1 VCVLGDAICSHCGAA
16 WTLDDGAST
25 TPLSTL
31 GRVLYSSGSSAQRM
45 SRSPKQSQV
54 LVYQDVLCPWS
65 SLAELRLMPLQREL
79 ADVFRFVSRPY
90 PLRPMES
97 LPSEEEIARA
107 VHELE
112 DAAREREALPLRAEL
127 WTSGDPP
134 RSTVEPLAALEAAR
148 LQGESAR
155 VELQTRLRHAAL
167 EQGLNVTRPDVV
179 FELAARSGLQMN
191 RFSAA
196 FGSPQTRRLIREEHR
211 LARGRGVR
219 RVPTLVIASRWMI
232 SGVRETAEYRDLLL
246 ACVGKLERARTP
258 VLERLVH

>member
-1 VCVLGDAICSHCGAA
+1 MS
-16 WTLDDGAST
+16 
-25 TPLSTL
+25 
-31 GRVLYSSGSSAQRM
+31 YSSAH
-45 SRSPKQSQV
+45 SQV

-65 SLAELRLMPLQREL
+65 WLTELRLAAVQREL
-79 ADVFRFVSRPY
+79 GDVLRFVPRPY

-97 LPSEEEIARA
+97 LPSADEIARA
-107 VHELE
+107 VRDLE
-112 DAAREREALPLRAEL
+112 AAAGEREALPLRAEL

-134 RSTVEPLAALEAAR
+134 RSSIEPLAALEAAR

-155 VELQTRLRHAAL
+155 LELQARLRRAAL

-179 FELAARSGLQMN
+179 FELAERAGLQMN

-196 FGSPQTRRLIREEHR
+196 FGSPQTRRLIREEFR

-219 RVPTLVIASRWMI
+219 RVPTLVIANRWMI
-232 SGVRETAEYRDLLL
+232 SGLREATEYRDLLL

-258 VLERLVH
+258 ALERLVH